1 MSAKRLTYIDS
12 SAVVK
17 LVVREPE
24 SAALRKYVQAKRT
37 LVSSALARAEVMRAV
52 LQLGRGA
59 LRTAQDVLGRIELV
73 RINNRVLAGAGILEP
88 HQLRTLDAIHLATA
102 SLFGD
107 TLSNILS
114 YDDRF
119 SDAATQLGWSVIAPA

>member
-1 MSAKRLTYIDS
+1 MSAERLTYIDS
-12 SAVVK
+12 SAIAK

-24 SAALRKYVQAKRT
+24 SAALRKYVQRKRT
-37 LVSSALARAEVMRAV
+37 LVSSALARTEVMRAV

-73 RINNRVLAGAGILEP
+73 RINDRVLASAGILEP
-88 HQLRTLDAIHLATA
+88 QQLRTLDAIHLATA

-107 TLSNILS
+107 TLNNILS

-119 SDAATQLGWSVIAPA
+119 SDAASQLGWSVIAPA